1 MQWKAVWRNSIFLL
15 FARDV
20 AAAAAAALAVAV
32 ASRCCCCC
40 CCSVAHIMLPRC
52 RDPHPFWVAVAAL
65 ESCNCNCHGPLPAA
79 AFLFPTRRIGA
90 NSAVCARCVCVHCA
104 TCNEFW
110 PHKIFWR
117 IFLWHFLFSKILC
130 IRPREIW
137 VAERRNLSVG
147 GHRLSVDYD
156 LRKFLNDNLLIEFK
170 FNNLILYLS
179 QIQYN
184 FDLKEVNRITNIFH
198 YVIYLLSK
206 MNLY

>member
-1 MQWKAVWRNSIFLL
+1 M
-15 FARDV
+15 
-20 AAAAAAALAVAV
+20 
-32 ASRCCCCC
+32 
-40 CCSVAHIMLPRC
+40 
-52 RDPHPFWVAVAAL
+52 
-65 ESCNCNCHGPLPAA
+65 
-79 AFLFPTRRIGA
+79 
-90 NSAVCARCVCVHCA
+90 
-104 TCNEFW
+104 
-110 PHKIFWR
+110 
-117 IFLWHFLFSKILC
+117 
-130 IRPREIW
+130 
-137 VAERRNLSVG
+137 G